1 MQIRQLGIG
10 RRFFSFVAPV
20 VLLVSFGV
28 AQPKQAP
35 ASPAA
40 PALTDQDFAA
50 TQEELI
56 RLLRLSPT
64 LTTVVSHDPSLLAN
78 QEYVSRNNPQLGQY
92 LQNHPEVVRNPDFYL
107 FTRSE
112 RGRRPDQALQRAVW
126 PELSR
131 ERERSGTEIF
141 VNALGPF
148 LLFLVILGAL
158 LWLIHLFLENRR
170 WTRIFNLQKEVH
182 GKLIEKF
189 GTSQE
194 LLTYMDTE
202 AGKRFLEASPIPVDF
217 GQGQRVPSAVAKIL
231 TPLQIGVVLTL
242 LGLGFLLLRHANA
255 DLKIPMLVLGTA
267 ILMPGIG
274 FILSAGITWVLA
286 SRLGLMPEN
295 RVTSHGLDMPFD
307 PKGRQ

>member
-1 MQIRQLGIG
+1 MHTRRVTVI
-10 RRFFSFVAPV
+10 RRFFSAVAVV
-20 VLLVSFGV
+20 VLFAGMAV
-28 AQPKQAP
+28 AQPKQTP

-78 QEYVSRNNPQLGQY
+78 QEYVSRNNPQLAQF
-92 LQNHPEVVRNPDFYL
+92 LQSHPEVVRNPDFYL
-107 FTRSE
+107 FTRTE
-112 RGRRPDQALQRAVW
+112 RGRRPDQTLQRAVW
-126 PELSR
+126 PELSN
-131 ERERSGTEIF
+131 ERSAAEKF
-141 VNALGPF
+141 MNALGPF
-148 LLFLVILGAL
+148 LVFLLLLGTL

-182 GKLIEKF
+182 GRLIEKF

-217 GQGQRVPSAVAKIL
+217 GEGQRVPGAVGKIL
-231 TPLQIGVVLTL
+231 TPLQIGVVLSL
-242 LGLGFLLLRHANA
+242 LGLGFLFLRHSNA
-255 DLKIPMLVLGTA
+255 DLEIPMLVLGMA

-295 RVTSHGLDMPFD
+295 RATSQGPDMSFD
-307 PKGRQ
+307 SKGRQ

>member
-1 MQIRQLGIG
+1 MHNRRLTAL
-10 RRFFSFVAPV
+10 RRFFSATALL
-20 VLLVSFGV
+20 VLLAGFAT
-28 AQPKQAP
+28 AQPKQGATPP
-35 ASPAA
+35 ASAA
-40 PALTDQDFAA
+40 KDQEFET
-50 TQEELI
+50 TQTELI
-56 RLLRLSPT
+56 QLLRLSPT

-78 QEYVSRNNPQLGQY
+78 QEYVSRNNPQLAQF
-92 LQNHPEVVRNPDFYL
+92 LQAHPEIARNPDFYL
-107 FTRSE
+107 FTKTE

-131 ERERSGTEIF
+131 EREHSGTEVF
-141 VNALGPF
+141 VNVMGPF
-148 LLFLVILGAL
+148 IIFLLLLGAL

-182 GKLIEKF
+182 GRLIEKF
-189 GTSQE
+189 GTNQE

-217 GQGQRVPSAVAKIL
+217 GEGQRVPSAVAKIF

-242 LGLGFLLLRHANA
+242 LGSGFLFLRHASG
-255 DLKIPMLVLGTA
+255 DLAIPMLVVGTA

-274 FILSAGITWVLA
+274 FIVSAGITWVLA
-286 SRLGLMPEN
+286 SRLGLLPE
-295 RVTSHGLDMPFD
+295 RGATTHGLDMPFD